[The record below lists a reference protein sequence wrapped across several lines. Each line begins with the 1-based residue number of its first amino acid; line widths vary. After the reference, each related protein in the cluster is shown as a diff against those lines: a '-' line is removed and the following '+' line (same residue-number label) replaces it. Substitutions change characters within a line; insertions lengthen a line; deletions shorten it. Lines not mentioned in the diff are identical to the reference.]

1 MRLLKI
7 IIGLFVVLGLAVL
20 LNNNSDQDI
29 DIWLYPTKLL
39 KDVNLATALV
49 STLGIG
55 ILLGFVIGLIQI
67 LGQQRNIMKQ
77 NSQLKKLRTELNN
90 LRHSGLDEE
99 DIFAPAP
106 EAEEPASNLPVPVDQ
121 AGEEK

>member
-7 IIGLFVVLGLAVL
+7 LFGLILILGLAVL
-20 LNNNSDQDI
+20 LNANSDQLVT
-29 DIWLYPTKLL
+29 IWLYPGMLL
-39 KDVNLATALV
+39 QDVNLATALV
-49 STLGIG
+49 STLGMG
-55 ILLGFVIGLIQI
+55 IVLGFVIGLIQI

-99 DIFAPAP
+99 DVFAPAP
-106 EAEEPASNLPVPVDQ
+106 PVVEEPATLPVVVEEPK
-121 AGEEK
+121 EEK